1 MQYRMLQRGSLHTHD
16 GRLIE
21 TGYATS
27 LIKTYDRARIK
38 APKWRIKEW
47 DYYLVASDSFALAL
61 TVADNGYMGLDS
73 VSLMDFDVPSAHTA
87 SRMSFFPM
95 GKKGLPATS
104 QSGSVRAHGKGYE
117 LTFKTED
124 GQRQLY
130 GHMYDFTGPNDPLLF
145 DIVLSEPKQDSMVIV
160 TPFAGKPRAF
170 YYNQKINCM
179 PAQGRVIHGEKEYIF
194 SPASSF
200 GTLDWGR
207 GVWTYSN
214 TWYWGSASGI
224 VDGLPFGMNLGYGFG
239 DTSAATENM
248 LFYGGV
254 AYKLEQVI
262 FDIPMKGGREDWLSP
277 WQIKDDADR
286 LNLRFDPIID
296 RYDKTDFK
304 LLSSVQHQVFGRF
317 SGWAQLD
324 GSTRLNISNLTGFA
338 EKVSNKW

>member
-1 MQYRMLQRGSLHTHD
+1 MLQRGSLHPRRTPD
-16 GRLIE
+16 RNRLRNQPDQ
-21 TGYATS
+21 
-27 LIKTYDRARIK
+27 TYDRARIK

-87 SRMSFFPM
+87 SRMSFLFPM
-95 GKKGLPATS
+95 GK
-104 QSGSVRAHGKGYE
+104 RAARHIAVGQRPRPRQGYE

-145 DIVLSEPKQDSMVIV
+145 DITLVEPKQDSMVIV

-207 GVWTYSN
+207 GVWTYNN

-224 VDGLPFGMNLGYGFG
+224 VDGLPFGMNLAYGFG

-262 FDIPMKGGREDWLSP
+262 FDIPMKGDREDWLSP
-277 WQIKDDADR
+277 WRIKDDAGR
-286 LNLRFDPIID
+286 LDLRFDPIID

-304 LLSSVQHQVFGRF
+304 LISSVQHQVFGRF
-317 SGWAQLD
+317 SAGRSWMAAR
-324 GSTRLNISNLTGFA
+324 G
-338 EKVSNKW
+338 